1 MLNALLTATTTRTF
15 IEMASI
21 HIIIS
26 ANYVMCKVITTINN
40 VLMRSDNVTSDM
52 VETDIHPPWTNC
64 SALVGVS
71 L

>member
-26 ANYVMCKVITTINN
+26 ANYVMYEVFTTINN
-40 VLMRSDNVTSDM
+40 VLMRSDNVTWLRQTP
-52 VETDIHPPWTNC
+52 TDPGPIVVHWW
-64 SALVGVS
+64 V
-71 L
+71 

>member
-26 ANYVMCKVITTINN
+26 ANYVMCEVFTTIGPGW
-40 VLMRSDNVTSDM
+40 VSQPCHIVT
-52 VETDIHPPWTNC
+52 PP
-64 SALVGVS
+64 SYS
-71 L
+71 LKHY

>member
-26 ANYVMCKVITTINN
+26 ANYVMCKVFTTINN
-40 VLMRSDNVTSDM
+40 VLMRSDNVTDM